1 MTPKLFLI
9 LIIGLLAT
17 NLLTII
23 PAAVDIIHPIKKAL
37 GSEEPD
43 GRDGRDSSSR
53 TEIII
58 KANPSPSPSQSPSQ
72 SSRSTSESSFGSS
85 SSSLSLSPTFNEQI
99 RNRHNLDAVS
109 SQELLNSGHITE
121 TSPSINDNSAA
132 TTADKLETQLHIAD
146 NKTGM
151 VIDAGAGNATP
162 LPTETENTTDLIKD
176 LHLQRMQ
183 VLENTMKLLSL
194 TTIGQPLQP
203 ITN

>member
-9 LIIGLLAT
+9 LLGLLALA
-17 NLLTII
+17 LLSI
-23 PAAVDIIHPIKKAL
+23 PAVHLVQKAL
-37 GSEEPD
+37 GVSSESKEQAN
-43 GRDGRDSSSR
+43 SS
-53 TEIII
+53 
-58 KANPSPSPSQSPSQ
+58 PSPSQ
-72 SSRSTSESSFGSS
+72 SSRSESFSSSS

-151 VIDAGAGNATP
+151 VIDAGAGNAAP
-162 LPTETENTTDLIKD
+162 LPTETENTTDSIKD

-183 VLENTMKLLSL
+183 ALENTIKLLSL
-194 TTIGQPLQP
+194 TTIGQPLQL